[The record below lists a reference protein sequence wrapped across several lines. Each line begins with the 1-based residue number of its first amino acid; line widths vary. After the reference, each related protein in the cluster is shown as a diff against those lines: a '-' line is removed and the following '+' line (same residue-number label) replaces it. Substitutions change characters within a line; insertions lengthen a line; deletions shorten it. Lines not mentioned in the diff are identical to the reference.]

1 MRQACLRRRRRGAT
15 LVEFAVTGPIVL
27 FLVFATIIGAV
38 GVFRYQQVAS
48 MAREGA
54 RWASVHGLEYARDTN
69 QPAATAEDVFNKAML
84 GGAVALDPDKLTY
97 SVTWNTSND
106 PLSVHEDYER
116 PIGNTVTVQ
125 VTYSWFPELYVAGPL
140 TLTSTSTAQM
150 LY

>member
-1 MRQACLRRRRRGAT
+1 
-15 LVEFAVTGPIVL
+15 
-27 FLVFATIIGAV
+27 
-38 GVFRYQQVAS
+38 
-48 MAREGA
+48 
-54 RWASVHGLEYARDTN
+54 
-69 QPAATAEDVFNKAML
+69 ML
-84 GGAVALDPDKLTY
+84 GGAVALDPEKLTY